1 MCNSC
6 ICFWRSV
13 AIAMSASASS
23 AGRVRSPA
31 IRLKPNVNG
40 AAIAA
45 DTIRIVLTS
54 RSVLTLLSLTV
65 DAFSRSVQKVMAVV
79 GVVGLKSLLVV
90 VGVIGG

>member
-1 MCNSC
+1 
-6 ICFWRSV
+6 
-13 AIAMSASASS
+13 MSASASS
-23 AGRVRSPA
+23 AGSVRSPA

-65 DAFSRSVQKVMAVV
+65 DAFSRSVQKVIAVV
-79 GVVGLKSLLVV
+79 GVVGLKE
-90 VGVIGG
+90 GGCPP